1 MTARWNHYHA
11 DGPLFFE
18 EKSLGDR
25 AAEIRL
31 MKPERQWATR
41 INALREVKG
50 KLPPRL
56 VEAGAARSKAGDA
69 WLKADAAWLKA
80 DAALS
85 KADAA
90 RSKAYAALSKADA
103 AWSKADAAWSKADA
117 ARSKAYAALSKAY
130 AALSKADAAWSKAC
144 AAWLE
149 ACAKHGPQIKALYEQ
164 ECHDVPYNW
173 DTRRLVYIDGDRKG
187 QDMEDAP

>member
-11 DGPLFFE
+11 GGPLFFE

-56 VEAGAARSKAGDA
+56 VEAGAARSKAYAALSKAGDA
-69 WLKADAAWLKA
+69 RSKADAAWL
-80 DAALS
+80 
-85 KADAA
+85 
-90 RSKAYAALSKADA
+90 
-103 AWSKADAAWSKADA
+103 
-117 ARSKAYAALSKAY
+117 
-130 AALSKADAAWSKAC
+130 KAC

-187 QDMEDAP
+187 QDMGDAP

>member
-56 VEAGAARSKAGDA
+56 VEAGAAR
-69 WLKADAAWLKA
+69 L
-80 DAALS
+80 

-90 RSKAYAALSKADA
+90 RSKAYAA
-103 AWSKADAAWSKADA
+103 
-117 ARSKAYAALSKAY
+117 RSKAGDAR
-130 AALSKADAAWSKAC
+130 SKADAAWSKAC

-187 QDMEDAP
+187 QDMGDAP

>member
-1 MTARWNHYHA
+1 MKGHWNHYHA

-56 VEAGAARSKAGDA
+56 VEAGAARLKAYAARSKAYAARSKAGDA
-69 WLKADAAWLKA
+69 WLKADAAWSKACAARLKA
-80 DAALS
+80 Y
-85 KADAA
+85 AA
-90 RSKAYAALSKADA
+90 RSKAGDALSKADA
-103 AWSKADAAWSKADA
+103 AW
-117 ARSKAYAALSKAY
+117 L
-130 AALSKADAAWSKAC
+130 KADAAWSKAC

-187 QDMEDAP
+187 QDMGDAP